1 MSEEYTDI
9 KSKYK
14 VHQPPKEKSKSA
26 MSDHYKRRNNTM
38 DWGQSQRNGLYKG
51 LIRKLHSNTT
61 NH

>member
-1 MSEEYTDI
+1 MPQKNKKNKNMSEEYTDI

-38 DWGQSQRNGLYKG
+38 DWDKAKETVCTKG
-51 LIRKLHSNTT
+51 W
-61 NH
+61 

>member
-38 DWGQSQRNGLYKG
+38 DWDKAKEMVCTKG
-51 LIRKLHSNTT
+51 W
-61 NH
+61 